1 MRALLVSGL
10 LAAAL
15 TTTGG
20 AQQQSATF
28 ARWEPRAA
36 GELEWSSAPDIG
48 RAAAA
53 GGGRDYR
60 YEGLVMGGLAIGV
73 FGAWVGSQLTG
84 SCPTEPGVGCTSDR
98 VGNAVTLGLV
108 GAAIGGG
115 LGYLVGRLSSK
126 AEPVAARAD
135 RVPQ

>member
-1 MRALLVSGL
+1 MRAFLMSGF

-60 YEGLVMGGLAIGV
+60 YEGLVVGWPGPR
-73 FGAWVGSQLTG
+73 GARSM
-84 SCPTEPGVGCTSDR
+84 
-98 VGNAVTLGLV
+98 
-108 GAAIGGG
+108 
-115 LGYLVGRLSSK
+115 GRLSAQGCLSNGG
-126 AEPVAARAD
+126 RS
-135 RVPQ
+135 